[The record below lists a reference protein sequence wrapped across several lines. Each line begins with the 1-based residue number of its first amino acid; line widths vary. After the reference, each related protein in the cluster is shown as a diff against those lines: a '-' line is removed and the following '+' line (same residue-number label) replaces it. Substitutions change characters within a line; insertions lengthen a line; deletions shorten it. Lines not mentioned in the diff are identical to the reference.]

1 MLKSQRLQVRMSELR
16 TEINAFP
23 DDGADADRD
32 KLTSEY
38 ASVESQYR
46 AAMITDADDANNDDA
61 PTGGNLDPQERE
73 IGRLLDRVGVTD
85 YLDAAFAGRAPDGA
99 AAELRAAALGDNAPA
114 EYMPLD
120 ILLPRAGERQ
130 YRVDAVTN
138 IATAIQ
144 ENQST
149 IAGRVFPIGALDYLG
164 AERPTVAFGTQSY
177 VSLTSGGSADFRDDG
192 VALDA
197 AAATFTTK
205 SINPS
210 RVQARIFYDNI
221 IDVRM
226 RGASD
231 ALTADLR
238 MQLTDKLD
246 AVGLTGQAAV
256 SNTSPALTGIISGL
270 TNPTNPTAVS
280 DWQDFLAAYDDAVD
294 GKYAA
299 DDSAVRLLV
308 NADTWKYARAL
319 PAGTS
324 GRAGLLR
331 DRLPVGRFR
340 VSANMPP
347 TPDSGADDTIATALS
362 YAAGPGR
369 GFTQAIW
376 RGVRLIR
383 DPHTASSEDRTSV
396 TGTLYIGQDLVDA
409 ARYRRVEFKTS

>member
-1 MLKSQRLQVRMSELR
+1 MLKSQRLQLRMSELR

-177 VSLTSGGSADFRDDG
+177 VSLTSGGSADFRSDG

-256 SNTSPALTGIISGL
+256 ANTSPALTGIISGL
-270 TNPTNPTAVS
+270 TDPTNPTAIS
-280 DWQDFLAAYDDAVD
+280 DWEDFLDAYDDAVD
-294 GKYAA
+294 GKYAM
-299 DDSAVRLLV
+299 DDSAIRMLV
-308 NADTWKYARAL
+308 NADTWKFARGLQIA
-319 PAGTS
+319 TS
-324 GRAGLLR
+324 GDLLR
-331 DRLPVGRFR
+331 DRLPAGRFR

-347 TPDSGADDTIATALS
+347 TPTSGGNDTIATALS

-383 DPHTASSEDRTSV
+383 DVYTKSSEDQTSV
-396 TGTLYIGQDLVDA
+396 TATMYVGQDLVDA

>member
-1 MLKSQRLQVRMSELR
+1 MSELR

-164 AERPTVAFGTQSY
+164 AERPTVPFGTQSY
-177 VSLTSGGSADFRDDG
+177 VSLTSGGSADFR
-192 VALDA
+192 
-197 AAATFTTK
+197 
-205 SINPS
+205 
-210 RVQARIFYDNI
+210 R
-221 IDVRM
+221 
-226 RGASD
+226 
-231 ALTADLR
+231 
-238 MQLTDKLD
+238 
-246 AVGLTGQAAV
+246 
-256 SNTSPALTGIISGL
+256 
-270 TNPTNPTAVS
+270 
-280 DWQDFLAAYDDAVD
+280 
-294 GKYAA
+294 
-299 DDSAVRLLV
+299 
-308 NADTWKYARAL
+308 
-319 PAGTS
+319 
-324 GRAGLLR
+324 
-331 DRLPVGRFR
+331 
-340 VSANMPP
+340 
-347 TPDSGADDTIATALS
+347 
-362 YAAGPGR
+362 
-369 GFTQAIW
+369 
-376 RGVRLIR
+376 
-383 DPHTASSEDRTSV
+383 
-396 TGTLYIGQDLVDA
+396 
-409 ARYRRVEFKTS
+409 